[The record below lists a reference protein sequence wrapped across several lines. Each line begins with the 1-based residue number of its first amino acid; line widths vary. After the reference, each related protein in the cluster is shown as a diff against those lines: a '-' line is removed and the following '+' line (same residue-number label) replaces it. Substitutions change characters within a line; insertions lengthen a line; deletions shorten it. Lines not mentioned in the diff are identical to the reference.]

1 MSETRLTEAQYDAIT
16 EAAAQWCM
24 RLHEPDCTDQERKAF
39 TVWLNADPLHAFE
52 YEAMQDIWEVSE
64 HLPKPEPVGSQVIAL
79 VQRSRQPA
87 WQKLAIA
94 AAITLL
100 TVPVAAYSGWELG
113 WVPNAYEH
121 VQADTTLRTV
131 TLPDGSEI
139 ELNLGTEL
147 TYANYKDQ
155 RRVTLSKGEAFFK
168 VSHDATHP
176 FVVQAAEGRVRVTGT
191 QFNVWMY
198 QDQVK
203 VTLLEGSVLVTS
215 NKKLSGDGLRLEPG
229 MQARYKAG
237 DYAAQISQTYANSPD
252 LAWRNGKLVLDNL
265 TLADAL
271 PLINRYLSTPLV
283 LADRATGAL
292 RVGGVFNTKEINS
305 LVTSLPKVLPVYL
318 TLSQDGKPVLN
329 ALPRG

>member
-1 MSETRLTEAQYDAIT
+1 MSETPLTEAQYDAIT

-39 TVWLNADPLHAFE
+39 TVWLNAAPLHAFE

-79 VQRSRQPA
+79 VQRPRQPA

-198 QDQVK
+198 EDQVK

>member
-1 MSETRLTEAQYDAIT
+1 MSETPLTEAQYDAIT

-24 RLHEPDCTDQERKAF
+24 RLHEPDCTDQEREAF

-64 HLPKPEPVGSQVIAL
+64 HLPKPESVGSQVIAL
-79 VQRSRQPA
+79 VQRPRQPA

-100 TVPVAAYSGWELG
+100 AVPLAAYSGWELG
-113 WVPNAYEH
+113 WVPNTYEH
-121 VQADTTLRTV
+121 VQADTNLHTL
-131 TLPDGSEI
+131 TLPDGSEV

-198 QDQVK
+198 EDQVK

-283 LADRATGAL
+283 LADRATGDL

-318 TLSQDGKPVLN
+318 TLNQDGKPVLN

>member
-24 RLHEPDCTDQERKAF
+24 RLHEPDCTDQEREAF

-52 YEAMQDIWEVSE
+52 YQAMQDIWEVSE
-64 HLPKPEPVGSQVIAL
+64 YLPNPEPVTPQVIARP
-79 VQRSRQPA
+79 QRSRQPA
-87 WQKLAIA
+87 WRKLAIA

-100 TVPVAAYSGWELG
+100 AVPVAAYSGWELG
-113 WVPNAYEH
+113 WVPNAYER
-121 VQADTTLRTV
+121 VQAHSHLQTV
-131 TLPDGSEI
+131 TLPDGSEV

-168 VSHDATHP
+168 VSHDVTHP

-237 DYAAQISQTYANSPD
+237 DYAPQISQTYANSPD

-265 TLADAL
+265 TLAEAL
-271 PLINRYLSTPLV
+271 PLINRYLSTPLE
-283 LADRATGAL
+283 LADSATGAL
-292 RVGGVFNTKEINS
+292 RVGGVFNTTEINS